1 LKEIIKKIS
10 ETWLDYRKHCIG
22 ESTSGYEVKV
32 VKQDHPTY
40 LLIKDSWQN
49 HVFNKV
55 NKKKYEVESSVGH
68 GNLGV
73 IPWLAIMDKSIT
85 DSATKGFYIVYLFS
99 RSTKKLYL
107 TIALGSFQFEMIYG
121 RNNACLEKI
130 NDAKKRFQQLFN
142 HLSPKDIV
150 SSINLLE
157 DEETFESAPKGSS
170 RFLVSS
176 FEKGV
181 CFAKEYEVNYINKYD
196 LDKDLDEFLNSYDEI
211 INDPQAENLDIIVES
226 TLKIQKAS
234 TLDYQIPSFKPR
246 DRELKKRKVSIVYVA
261 KQKRRTQQSKKIGTA
276 GEEHVYEY
284 EFNKLKKLNKEDLAK
299 KIQRHYAN
307 NEYPGWD
314 ITSYNEQ
321 GEEIY
326 IEVKSTS
333 GKIINSVE
341 ITENEWRAAA
351 NKYNKYYIYLVN
363 NALTKDIKI
372 IEKIN
377 NPKSLVDKNT
387 IELSPS
393 VFELKF

>member
-1 LKEIIKKIS
+1 MKDTIKKIS
-10 ETWLDYRKHCIG
+10 ETWLDYRKYCIG

-40 LLIKDSWQN
+40 LLIKDKWQN
-49 HVFNKV
+49 EISNKV
-55 NKKKYEVESSVGH
+55 NNKKYEVESSVGH

-73 IPWLAIMDKSIT
+73 IPWLAVMDKSVT
-85 DSATKGFYIVYLFS
+85 DSATKGFYVVYLFS

-121 RNNACLEKI
+121 RNNTCLEKI
-130 NDAKKRFQQLFN
+130 SDAKKRFQQLFD
-142 HLSPKDIV
+142 HLKPDSIV
-150 SSINLLE
+150 NNINLVE
-157 DEETFESAPKGSS
+157 DEETFEDPIKGSS

-176 FEKGV
+176 FEKCV
-181 CFAKEYEVNYINKYD
+181 CFAKEYDVKNIDNYD
-196 LDKDLDEFLNSYDEI
+196 LDKDLKEFLTSYDEI

-234 TLDYQIPSFKPR
+234 ILDYQIPSFKPR
-246 DRELKKRKVSIVYVA
+246 EREPKKRKVSIVHVA

-314 ITSYNEQ
+314 ITSYDEQ

-341 ITENEWRAAA
+341 ITENEWRAAST
-351 NKYNKYYIYLVN
+351 NYNKYYIYLVN
-363 NALTKDIKI
+363 NALTKNIKI

-377 NPKSLVDKNT
+377 NPKLLVDKKT
-387 IELSPS
+387 IEISTS

>member
-130 NDAKKRFQQLFN
+130 NDAKKRFQQLFS

-150 SSINLLE
+150 SNINLLE

-181 CFAKEYEVNYINKYD
+181 CFAKEYDVKNIN
-196 LDKDLDEFLNSYDEI
+196 
-211 INDPQAENLDIIVES
+211 
-226 TLKIQKAS
+226 AS
-234 TLDYQIPSFKPR
+234 L
-246 DRELKKRKVSIVYVA
+246 L
-261 KQKRRTQQSKKIGTA
+261 
-276 GEEHVYEY
+276 
-284 EFNKLKKLNKEDLAK
+284 
-299 KIQRHYAN
+299 
-307 NEYPGWD
+307 
-314 ITSYNEQ
+314 
-321 GEEIY
+321 
-326 IEVKSTS
+326 
-333 GKIINSVE
+333 
-341 ITENEWRAAA
+341 
-351 NKYNKYYIYLVN
+351 
-363 NALTKDIKI
+363 
-372 IEKIN
+372 
-377 NPKSLVDKNT
+377 
-387 IELSPS
+387 
-393 VFELKF
+393 

>member
-1 LKEIIKKIS
+1 MKSTIKKIS
-10 ETWLDYRKHCIG
+10 QTWLDYRKHCVG
-22 ESTSGYEVKV
+22 ESTTGYEVKV
-32 VKQDHPTY
+32 VKKDHPTY
-40 LLIKDSWQN
+40 LLVKDTWQN
-49 HVFNKV
+49 EVLDKV

-73 IPWLAIMDKSIT
+73 IPWLAVMDKSVT
-85 DSATKGFYIVYLFS
+85 DSATKGFYVVYLFS
-99 RSTKKLYL
+99 RSAKKLYL
-107 TIALGSFQFEMIYG
+107 TIALGSFQFETIYG

-130 NDAKKRFQQLFN
+130 SDAKKRFQQLFD
-142 HLSPKDIV
+142 HLKPDNIV
-150 SSINLLE
+150 NNINLVE
-157 DEETFESAPKGSS
+157 DEEVFEEPIKGTS

-181 CFAKEYEVNYINKYD
+181 CYAKEYDVQNIETYD
-196 LDKDLDEFLNSYDEI
+196 LDKDLKEFLTSYDEI

-226 TLKIQKAS
+226 SLKIEKS
-234 TLDYQIPSFKPR
+234 TSLDYQIPNYKKR
-246 DRELKKRKVSIVYVA
+246 DRAENKRKVSIVHVA

-284 EFNKLKKLNKEDLAK
+284 EFNKLKKLNRKDLAN

-307 NEYPGWD
+307 NEYPGYD
-314 ITSYNEQ
+314 ITSYNEL

-333 GKIINSVE
+333 GKVINSVE
-341 ITENEWRAAA
+341 ITENEWRAASA
-351 NKYNKYYIYLVN
+351 KYNKYYIYLVS

-372 IEKIN
+372 IEMIN
-377 NPKSLVDKNT
+377 NPKLLVDNET
-387 IELSPS
+387 IEISPS

>member
-1 LKEIIKKIS
+1 
-10 ETWLDYRKHCIG
+10 
-22 ESTSGYEVKV
+22 
-32 VKQDHPTY
+32 
-40 LLIKDSWQN
+40 
-49 HVFNKV
+49 
-55 NKKKYEVESSVGH
+55 
-68 GNLGV
+68 
-73 IPWLAIMDKSIT
+73 MDKSIT

-150 SSINLLE
+150 SNINLLE
-157 DEETFESAPKGSS
+157 DEETFESSPKGSS

>member
-1 LKEIIKKIS
+1 MKNTIKKIS
-10 ETWLDYRKHCIG
+10 QTWLDYRKHCIG

-32 VKQDHPTY
+32 VKKDHPTY
-40 LLIKDSWQN
+40 TLVKDTWQN
-49 HVFNKV
+49 EVLERV
-55 NKKKYEVESSVGH
+55 NNKKYEVESSVGH

-73 IPWLAIMDKSIT
+73 IPWLAVMDKSVT
-85 DSATKGFYIVYLFS
+85 DSATKGFYVVYLFS

-107 TIALGSFQFEMIYG
+107 TIALGSFQFETIYG

-130 NDAKKRFQQLFN
+130 SDAKKRFQQLFD
-142 HLSPKDIV
+142 HLKPDKIV
-150 SSINLLE
+150 NNINLVE
-157 DEETFESAPKGSS
+157 DDETFEEPIKGSS

-181 CFAKEYEVNYINKYD
+181 CYAKEYDVQNIDRYD
-196 LDKDLDEFLNSYDEI
+196 LDKDLDEFLTSYDEI

-226 TLKIQKAS
+226 SLKIEKS
-234 TLDYQIPSFKPR
+234 TSLDYQIPNYKKR
-246 DRELKKRKVSIVYVA
+246 DRAENKRKVSIVHVA

-276 GEEHVYEY
+276 GEEHVYQY
-284 EFNKLKKLNKEDLAK
+284 EFNKLKKLNKKDLAD

-341 ITENEWRAAA
+341 ITENEWRAASV
-351 NKYNKYYIYLVN
+351 KYNKYYIYLVN

-377 NPKSLVDKNT
+377 NPKLLVDNEI
-387 IELSPS
+387 IEISPS